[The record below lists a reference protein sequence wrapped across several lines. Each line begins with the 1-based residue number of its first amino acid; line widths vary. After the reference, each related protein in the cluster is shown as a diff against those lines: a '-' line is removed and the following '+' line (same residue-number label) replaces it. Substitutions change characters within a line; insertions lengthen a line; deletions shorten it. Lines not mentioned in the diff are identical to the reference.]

1 MARIMSTRATPSI
14 GRTPEIRLTPKR
26 TTPARSKAT
35 PTGSNLRRNAAG
47 DSTSINAADT
57 TARASPMF
65 DHIRTESTTPER
77 SIALR
82 AFKDDW
88 FNTFKQR
95 AFVNRI
101 KHFIG
106 ADSIRPSSTS
116 IPNSSA
122 ISASSLDSVTAA
134 SDEGDRGKFVDV
146 NFG

>member
-1 MARIMSTRATPSI
+1 MSAMARIMSTRATPSI

-47 DSTSINAADT
+47 DSTSINAAET

-77 SIALR
+77 STSLSVRSRTIGSIPSSNEPSSIASSTSSV
-82 AFKDDW
+82 A
-88 FNTFKQR
+88 
-95 AFVNRI
+95 V
-101 KHFIG
+101 
-106 ADSIRPSSTS
+106 SIRPSSTS

-134 SDEGDRGKFVDV
+134 S
-146 NFG
+146 